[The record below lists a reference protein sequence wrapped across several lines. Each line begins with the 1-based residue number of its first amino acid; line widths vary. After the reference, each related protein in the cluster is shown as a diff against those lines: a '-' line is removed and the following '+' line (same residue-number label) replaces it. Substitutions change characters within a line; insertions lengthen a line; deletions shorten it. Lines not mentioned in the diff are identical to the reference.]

1 MQCYLFESLNFFGIK
16 LISQFGLCPIL
27 SPEAHLL
34 LAASGG
40 QPLLLSKRAQKTVH
54 VTAKFPKGV
63 KNCNII
69 QSISIYCSAQW
80 KQDWSKL
87 IHPSFSN
94 VRNCR
99 PLELDSLQVHV
110 CFSRVYLAQIR
121 LHRGWMRL
129 EGHVPNYWW
138 VSSSCVQ
145 NERTMNVNCKQ
156 AVSTIVTAATRK
168 RPTAAVQAP
177 QSRRGNLYISPTVSN
192 CLHW

>member
-1 MQCYLFESLNFFGIK
+1 
-16 LISQFGLCPIL
+16 
-27 SPEAHLL
+27 
-34 LAASGG
+34 
-40 QPLLLSKRAQKTVH
+40 VH
-54 VTAKFPKGV
+54 VTAKFGKGV

-69 QSISIYCSAQW
+69 QYISIYCSAQW

-87 IHPSFSN
+87 IHLSFSN

-129 EGHVPNYWW
+129 EGHVPNYWFHLVAFKMKGQW
-138 VSSSCVQ
+138 I
-145 NERTMNVNCKQ
+145 VNCKQ
-156 AVSTIVTAATRK
+156 AVLTIVIAATRR

-177 QSRRGNLYISPTVSN
+177 QSRRANLYISPTVSN